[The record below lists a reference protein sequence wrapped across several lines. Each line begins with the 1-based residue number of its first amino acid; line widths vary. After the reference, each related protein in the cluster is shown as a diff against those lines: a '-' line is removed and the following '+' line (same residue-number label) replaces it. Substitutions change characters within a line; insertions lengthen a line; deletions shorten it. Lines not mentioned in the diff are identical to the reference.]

1 MFQLASKFFR
11 AVLPGVVKP
20 MHALWNEILGF
31 LFLSI
36 ALLMVR
42 SIYRAWQS
50 LDADPANWVK
60 FLLTL
65 FLFLVMLFFGL
76 HGFWKARRI
85 SRS

>member
-1 MFQLASKFFR
+1 
-11 AVLPGVVKP
+11 
-20 MHALWNEILGF
+20 
-31 LFLSI
+31 
-36 ALLMVR
+36 MVR